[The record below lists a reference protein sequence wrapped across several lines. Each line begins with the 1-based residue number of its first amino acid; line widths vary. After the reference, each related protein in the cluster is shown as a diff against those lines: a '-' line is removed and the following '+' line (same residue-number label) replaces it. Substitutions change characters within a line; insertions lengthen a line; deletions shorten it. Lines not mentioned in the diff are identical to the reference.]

1 MQRYIIVRL
10 FHAVLALFAMSLI
23 VFSLARVSGNPLDV
37 LLPDDATEQDYI
49 QTAEAWG
56 LDKPLHIQYL
66 VYLGRVLKGDFGES
80 IKWPGRSVRELIL
93 ARFPAT
99 LQLALFSLVIAAIL
113 AVPLGVLVAVKK
125 DTSIDYGGKV
135 IALLGQ
141 AAPSFW
147 VGIMLIWIFA
157 VTLEWLPSSGRDGW
171 TSVIMPSIALG
182 WFQVAAVMRLTRSSM
197 LEVLDTEYVKLARIK
212 GIPDWKVVWKHCL
225 RNAAIAPLT
234 YFGFILGGFLTGSVV
249 TETVFAWPGVGLLA
263 IDALRA
269 RDFQVVQSVV
279 LFFGVVYIISSL
291 LVDVLYA
298 YLDPRIRYTSAS

>member
-10 FHAVLALFAMSLI
+10 FHAFLALFAMSII
-23 VFSLARVSGNPLDV
+23 VFSLARISGNPMDV
-37 LLPDDATEQDYI
+37 LLPEDATVQDFEI
-49 QTAEAWG
+49 MTERWG

-66 VYLGRVLKGDFGES
+66 VYVGNVLRGDFGTS
-80 IKWPGRSVRELIL
+80 IKWPGRSTRDLIL
-93 ARFPAT
+93 ARLPAT
-99 LQLALFSLVIAAIL
+99 LELSALALVVAAML
-113 AVPLGVLVAVKK
+113 ALPLGVLVAVKK
-125 DTSIDYGGKV
+125 DTGIDYAGKV
-135 IALLGQ
+135 VALLGQ

-147 VGIMLIWIFA
+147 VGIVLIWIFA
-157 VTLEWLPSSGRDGW
+157 VTLEWLPAAGRDGL
-171 TSVIMPSIALG
+171 TSLILPAFALG

-212 GIPDWKVVWKHCL
+212 GIPNWKVIWKHCL

-249 TETVFAWPGVGLLA
+249 IETVFAWPGVGLLA

-279 LFFGVVYIISSL
+279 LFFGVIYIASNL
-291 LVDVLYA
+291 LVDILYA
-298 YLDPRIRYTSAS
+298 YLDPRIRYTS